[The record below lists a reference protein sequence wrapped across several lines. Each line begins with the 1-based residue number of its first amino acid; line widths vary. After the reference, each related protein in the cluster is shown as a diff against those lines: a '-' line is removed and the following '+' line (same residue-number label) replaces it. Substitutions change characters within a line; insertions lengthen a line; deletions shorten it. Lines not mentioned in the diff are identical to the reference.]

1 VSRPLTEDRAEAL
14 ARALSGRRSLDAA
27 RGAVRVRV
35 AAGRIVFEFVPL
47 VRNRELGGLW
57 MGAEVLSAHSLDLR
71 ATDEARAVAHF
82 EGFCENHGLG
92 VAEGDTVSICCGSSS
107 TGTRSARVVSV
118 GPRRLRVRGSY
129 GHGGPFERSVPKG
142 DAWTL
147 RRFVR
152 SAS

>member
-1 VSRPLTEDRAEAL
+1 MSRPLTEARAEAL
-14 ARALSGRRSLDAA
+14 ARALSGRRSVDAA

-35 AAGRIVFEFVPL
+35 DREVGRIVFELVSL

-57 MGAEVLSAHSLDLR
+57 MGVEALSVHSLDLR

-92 VAEGDTVSICCGSSS
+92 VAEGDSVSICCGSSP

-118 GPRRLRVRGSY
+118 GRRRLRVRGRY
-129 GHGGPFERSVPKG
+129 GHGGPFERDVQKG

-147 RRFVR
+147 RRT
-152 SAS
+152 A